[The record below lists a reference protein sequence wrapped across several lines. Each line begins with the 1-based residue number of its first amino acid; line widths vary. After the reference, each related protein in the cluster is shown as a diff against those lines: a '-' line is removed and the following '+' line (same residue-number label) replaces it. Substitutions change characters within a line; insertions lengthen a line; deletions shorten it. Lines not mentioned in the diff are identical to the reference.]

1 MFDFNR
7 EVYICKCSTSVS
19 DENPDDAQLA
29 KMKFVQGKDFD
40 LARLSPQYHTVET
53 LAEMRRRLDR
63 GEYWMVG
70 EVDGEIVTYTWLI
83 RGPQF
88 TYEYL
93 PHCTFALRGDTA
105 YGYGAWTPDHLRG
118 HGYRRRAF
126 LEELRILKSW
136 GKAWEASVFIK
147 QQMEGAKRSL
157 GLVGIEIV
165 PLWKVTY
172 TRQRTLVAEPLAG
185 NDDATMPLFDATGKT
200 APAG

>member
-19 DENPDDAQLA
+19 AANPDDAELQ
-29 KMKFVQGKDFD
+29 KMRFIKGQSAD
-40 LARLSPQYHTVET
+40 LARLSRQYHPDET
-53 LAEMRRRLDR
+53 LSEMGQRLAR
-63 GEYWMVG
+63 GEHWMVG

-83 RGPQF
+83 PGPQF

-93 PHCTFALRGDTA
+93 PHCTFKLREDTA

-147 QQMEGAKRSL
+147 QQLDGAKRSL
-157 GLVGIEIV
+157 SLVGIDIV

-172 TRQRTLVAEPLAG
+172 TRQRTLKAEPLAG
-185 NDDATMPLFDATGKT
+185 TDDSTQPLFDITGNT
-200 APAG
+200 

>member
-7 EVYICKCSTSVS
+7 EVYICKCSTSVT
-19 DENPDDAQLA
+19 DENPADAQLQ
-29 KMKFVQGKDFD
+29 KMHFSQGREFD
-40 LARLSPQYHTVET
+40 LARLSPQYHTTET
-53 LAEMRRRLDR
+53 LAEMGRRLQR
-63 GEYWMVG
+63 GEYWMLG

-83 RGPQF
+83 KGPQF

-93 PHCTFALRGDTA
+93 PNCTFKLREDTA

-126 LEELRILKSW
+126 LEELRILESW
-136 GKAWEASVFIK
+136 GKKWEASVFIK

-165 PLWKVTY
+165 PLWKVVY
-172 TRQRTLVAEPLAG
+172 TRQRTLTAEPLNG
-185 NDDATMPLFDATGKT
+185 DDDSAMPAFDPSGK
-200 APAG
+200 ADG